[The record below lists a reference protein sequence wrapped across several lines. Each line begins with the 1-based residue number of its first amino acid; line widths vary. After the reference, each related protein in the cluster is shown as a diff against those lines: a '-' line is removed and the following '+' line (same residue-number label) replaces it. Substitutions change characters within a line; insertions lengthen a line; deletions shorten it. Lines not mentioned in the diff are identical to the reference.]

1 MKIKNVA
8 IDTADMSYEEVDSL
22 IQSLRAIRT
31 RKAELRNRMNL
42 FRDMIDNMRSNEG
55 MTFVSKTTGEVLDPD
70 DWDLYDETIHS
81 FYVEQERD

>member
-42 FRDMIDNMRSNEG
+42 FLS
-55 MTFVSKTTGEVLDPD
+55 L
-70 DWDLYDETIHS
+70 IHI
-81 FYVEQERD
+81 